1 MYVRRSEQT
10 RQGIKI
16 PENYSGHAFREP
28 PIYSDMPP
36 PTRLDVPPAERRES
50 IPPLP
55 KEGIE
60 EIATTSAR
68 PPEPITAERPVSIP
82 EPLPTTEK
90 SPPEDQKQS
99 LFSSLFPPGIASS
112 AHFPFGHG
120 LGGEELLIMAM
131 MLLVLLS
138 GKDGG
143 ESDHELLLLLGL
155 LLFAG

>member
-1 MYVRRSEQT
+1 MYSRRPDQM

-28 PIYSDMPP
+28 NPYGDMPP
-36 PTRLDVPPAERRES
+36 PARIDIPPTERREATVTPQS
-50 IPPLP
+50 EEPIRYPSADFTPPEAIAEEISHKPLQEEMKKP
-55 KEGIE
+55 IE
-60 EIATTSAR
+60 EA
-68 PPEPITAERPVSIP
+68 
-82 EPLPTTEK
+82 
-90 SPPEDQKQS
+90 KQS
-99 LFSSLFPPGIASS
+99 PISSLIPTGIASS
-112 AHFPFGHG
+112 SHFPFGHG